1 MEQYQIVPWDD
12 LSSDES
18 MRSFNLEQYVPP
30 EVEKLAYE
38 VMKSYDMSV
47 SGMTLITSKPDK
59 GGAIWRIETNR
70 GPRSLKVLHRTP
82 QRSLFSVGAQEYVVS
97 KGARVPGII
106 LTKDG
111 RNSVEAGGKLW
122 IVTDWIDT
130 LTPVMKIDL
139 EGARTLC
146 HGLGEFHQW
155 SKGYEPPAEA
165 GKSSRIFKWESQ
177 YQKIMTKIG
186 WFRHIA
192 NAYPNTEASG
202 HLLSVLDTFE
212 GQARDILKRFQE
224 SAYKRM
230 VAKGEAH
237 WGLAHQDYGWSN
249 GQMGPGGIWV
259 IDLDGVAFDLPIRDL
274 RKIITSTMDDMGA
287 WDLEWIRGVIDAYHS
302 ANPLDQETFELLWID
317 MAFPNEF
324 YKHVKEVVFTP
335 VEFMNTELNAILDR
349 VVATETNKWD
359 VLRELE
365 KDKTKYAAGDYPDVT
380 AAPSGPYRYKDYAK
394 EGAAPIVEI
403 PGSKRKRKDK
413 DKGDAIRIVLNPDGK
428 AKIIPGGETPRKL
441 SKKEEKK
448 LAKKEEK
455 KLSKKQLKKLSKK
468 ELKKLSKKEEKKSSK
483 KELKKLSKKELRK
496 LQRSEQ
502 LASQEGL
509 AVRKPEKAVS
519 PLRQPVKAVAPERE
533 RMKRY
538 KYRTEPAAVKPKS
551 GKPSAG
557 SGQKSRSTAAGSKPL
572 KRSTSTSKPGAALK
586 EGLKKAA
593 GGGRTRPAWN
603 KGKKKV
609 GVKLYLTAYRDSK
622 SARRT
627 GLEHFDDLHGEA
639 AGTEY

>member
-18 MRSFNLEQYVPP
+18 MRSYNLEQYVPP

-38 VMKSYDMSV
+38 VMKSYDMNV

-82 QRSLFSVGAQEYVVS
+82 QRSLFSVGAQEYVVG

-106 LTKDG
+106 HTKDG
-111 RNSVEAGGKLW
+111 RNSVVAGGKLW

-155 SKGYEPPAEA
+155 SKGYVPPAEA
-165 GKSSRIFKWESQ
+165 GNSSRIFKWESQ

-287 WDLEWIRGVIDAYHS
+287 WDLAWIRGVIDAYHS

-349 VVATETNKWD
+349 VVATEANKWE

-365 KDKTKYAAGDYPDVT
+365 KDKSKYAAGDYPDVT

-394 EGAAPIVEI
+394 EGAAPIAES
-403 PGSKRKRKDK
+403 PGSKRKGR
-413 DKGDAIRIVLNPDGK
+413 GETIRLVVNPDGK
-428 AKIIPGGETPRKL
+428 AKIVPGGEAPRKL
-441 SKKEEKK
+441 SKKEQKK
-448 LAKKEEK
+448 LSETEGKKLLQKEGK
-455 KLSKKQLKKLSKK
+455 KLSKRK
-468 ELKKLSKKEEKKSSK
+468 
-483 KELKKLSKKELRK
+483 LRK
-496 LQRSEQ
+496 LQRAEQ
-502 LASQEGL
+502 LPTQGL
-509 AVRKPEKAVS
+509 DEADRKRDRGLSPQRKPEKTAS
-519 PLRQPVKAVAPERE
+519 PDRDRL
-533 RMKRY
+533 KRR
-538 KYRTEPAAVKPKS
+538 KGKVEPAVTPFAEKPKS
-551 GKPSAG
+551 RKTAPG
-557 SGQKSRSTAAGSKPL
+557 SGRKSKHADAAGTPL
-572 KRSTSTSKPGAALK
+572 KRSSSTSKPKSAAK

-593 GGGRTRPAWN
+593 SGSRAGSSWN
-603 KGKKKV
+603 KGKKKA
-609 GVKLYLTAYRDSK
+609 GVRLYLSAYRDSK
-622 SARRT
+622 LARRT